1 MEKQQTALLSYIE
14 ANLPIIYI
22 NTVDFHAFDSM
33 LEEINTE
40 IGAEIYEFNEG
51 FGCVNFKTK
60 QPLSGKKYTADVFL
74 DMLFMN
80 SGKQFIVLKDF
91 HTQLR
96 DSNTVS
102 LLKSIALRIMHDD
115 QYETTVFIVSAQ
127 QVIPPELEKFITV
140 YEIPL
145 PNTEECTR
153 IIRQFAQD
161 TGIIVT
167 ENVQQKLARYLK
179 GFSGFEIQQI
189 LTLAY
194 QQSGELS
201 ETDLDFILA
210 EKEQIIKK
218 SGTLKL
224 IHAQENF
231 GDIGGLENLKEW
243 LQRKAKI
250 LSDLEQATRYGVA
263 IPKGVLVVGMPGCGK
278 SLAAKATANV
288 FNIPLL
294 HFDIGNLLGK
304 YLGES
309 EENMRQVLRLAE
321 AISPAVLWVDEIEKA
336 FAGVGSDGHEV
347 TIRLFGYFLT
357 WLQEKDSSVFVVAT
371 ANDLSHLPPE
381 LLRKGRFDEIFFVDF
396 PTPTER
402 EQIIKLHLQKRHKL
416 HSGIDIQK
424 LVTETDK
431 YTGADIES
439 VILAAIE
446 TSFLAGSSKLTTEGI
461 VHEIKSTKAMA
472 VSLGDK
478 IKSLQESL
486 KNLDVKKASK

>member
-1 MEKQQTALLSYIE
+1 M
-14 ANLPIIYI
+14 
-22 NTVDFHAFDSM
+22 
-33 LEEINTE
+33 
-40 IGAEIYEFNEG
+40 
-51 FGCVNFKTK
+51 
-60 QPLSGKKYTADVFL
+60 
-74 DMLFMN
+74 
-80 SGKQFIVLKDF
+80 
-91 HTQLR
+91 
-96 DSNTVS
+96 
-102 LLKSIALRIMHDD
+102 
-115 QYETTVFIVSAQ
+115 
-127 QVIPPELEKFITV
+127 
-140 YEIPL
+140 
-145 PNTEECTR
+145 
-153 IIRQFAQD
+153 
-161 TGIIVT
+161 
-167 ENVQQKLARYLK
+167 
-179 GFSGFEIQQI
+179 
-189 LTLAY
+189 
-194 QQSGELS
+194 
-201 ETDLDFILA
+201 
-210 EKEQIIKK
+210 
-218 SGTLKL
+218 
-224 IHAQENF
+224 
-231 GDIGGLENLKEW
+231 
-243 LQRKAKI
+243 
-250 LSDLEQATRYGVA
+250 
-263 IPKGVLVVGMPGCGK
+263 
-278 SLAAKATANV
+278 
-288 FNIPLL
+288 
-294 HFDIGNLLGK
+294 
-304 YLGES
+304 
-309 EENMRQVLRLAE
+309 
-321 AISPAVLWVDEIEKA
+321 LWVDEIEKA

>member
-60 QPLSGKKYTADVFL
+60 QPLSGTKYTADVFL

-161 TGIIVT
+161 TGITVT

-179 GFSGFEIQQI
+179 GFSGFEIRQI

-194 QQSGELS
+194 QQSGELF

-263 IPKGVLVVGMPGCGK
+263 IPKGVGMPGCGK

-288 FNIPLL
+288 FDIPLL

-396 PTPTER
+396 PNPTER